1 MMSILGRLTRCLLAK
16 SARRF
21 PWTVCFLPSPVPLVT
36 RCDDY
41 PGPEVAKTLIVFLP
55 GLGDAPEDFEQH
67 GFIRAVRKTGLLA
80 DLVVVDAH
88 YGYYAN
94 KSILH
99 LLHEDVFKPAK
110 QRGYDYYWLVG
121 ISLGGFGALLYTSH
135 YESDVTGIV
144 AVAPYLGRPSLID
157 EIAGIVSLQRE
168 RPNKLGEDEAV
179 RQVWAWLKKQ
189 NLRLSRCPRLYLA
202 YGTGDRF
209 ALGHELVRNMLPEK
223 QTFVTAGA
231 HDWHTWQ
238 NLWEEIMRSGC
249 LAPIQDGQEKY

>member
-1 MMSILGRLTRCLLAK
+1 MLIRWGKKPSNCNQDFFGEHDLDTRTIDPTP
-16 SARRF
+16 ARKIGAAISVDRIF
-21 PWTVCFLPSPVPLVT
+21 STVPVPLVT

-41 PGPEVAKTLIVFLP
+41 PGPEAAKTLIVFLP

-99 LLHEDVFKPAK
+99 RLHEDVFKPAK

-135 YESDVTGIV
+135 HESDVTGIV

-157 EIAGIVSLQRE
+157 EIAGTVSLQRE
-168 RPNKLGEDEAV
+168 QPNEPAEDEGHAS
-179 RQVWAWLKKQ
+179 LG
-189 NLRLSRCPRLYLA
+189 LA
-202 YGTGDRF
+202 KET
-209 ALGHELVRNMLPEK
+209 E
-223 QTFVTAGA
+223 
-231 HDWHTWQ
+231 
-238 NLWEEIMRSGC
+238 S
-249 LAPIQDGQEKY
+249 